1 MRRGAARF
9 VAQLAA
15 SVHIGSPS
23 MFKKI
28 RIAIL
33 LYVLFM
39 VAVGTW
45 LTRVRSTDWNNSL
58 WVKIY
63 PINGDGSA
71 VSTDYISK
79 LDRDTFAG
87 IESFVAR
94 EVDRYG
100 HDLSRPVRIELG
112 NPIHAQPPAIDSGG
126 TPLEVMLWSFRMRL
140 WVWNVTDG
148 RDRVSP
154 DVRMFVRYHSR
165 ETNLLLDDS
174 VGVQKGM
181 FGIVNAY
188 ASRRLQGR
196 NNVVIAHEFLHTLGA
211 SDKYDLATGM
221 PLAPHGFAE
230 PDRVPLYP
238 QKKAEIM
245 GGRVPLSANDAVT
258 PKSLDYAMIGPAT
271 AREIRLLD

>member
-1 MRRGAARF
+1 
-9 VAQLAA
+9 
-15 SVHIGSPS
+15 
-23 MFKKI
+23 MFRKI
-28 RIAIL
+28 RVAIL
-33 LYVLFM
+33 LYILFM

-71 VSTDYISK
+71 VSADYISR
-79 LDRDTFAG
+79 LDGDAFTS

-94 EVDRYG
+94 EVERYG
-100 HDLSRPVRIELG
+100 HDLARPVRIELG
-112 NPIHAQPPAIDSGG
+112 NPIHEQPPAIDNTSNV
-126 TPLEVMLWSFRMRL
+126 LEVMLWSFRMRL
-140 WVWNVTDG
+140 WVWDVTGG

-154 DVRMFVRYHSR
+154 DVRMFVRYHNR
-165 ETNLLLDDS
+165 ESILKLDDS

-188 ASRRLQGR
+188 ASRRLEGQ

-211 SDKYDLATGM
+211 TDKYDLATGL
-221 PLAPHGFAE
+221 PIAPHGFADPE
-230 PDRVPLYP
+230 RSPLYP

-245 GGRVPLSANDAVT
+245 GGRIPESSRVALKPM
-258 PKSLDYAMIGPAT
+258 SLRYVVIGPAT